1 MSGRAERFFIIY
13 KRLKQKSQCIIDL
26 MNYCHSCGIYVSER
40 QLQRDL
46 NSLSELVNNKTETF
60 EITTEHNNKKRY
72 KISVRH

>member
-1 MSGRAERFFIIY
+1 
-13 KRLKQKSQCIIDL
+13 

-46 NSLSELVNNKTETF
+46 NSLSDLVNDKNETL
-60 EITTEHNNKKRY
+60 EITTEHNNKKKY